1 MHIVNNAPRST
12 DLYNRPMTSTKN
24 KLTVLTTVY
33 PPISNADAVRLMRV
47 PAVEK
52 LLRTSDFYM
61 IGARAQARL
70 SKPAFDP
77 ATNEMSFDFLI
88 GTGQP
93 HPVRVALQELPGVKA
108 LNGDDFIVEIDD
120 AGSGFRVWDKDG
132 PKLDEEPAEWFTTEK
147 LLWDRT
153 RGRSGIYGL
162 DNCRDLATYELLY
175 VGIAKVGDSFDRLL
189 ARGHKK
195 RQEIL
200 SSEHARAPGAR
211 PSDEIFLFMFKAEPL
226 IMTTFDFDHEF
237 TEEDLSGAYDAK
249 RIVADA
255 EKAFVH
261 LLVPP
266 YNDEKFRNY
275 PKGRDGLFGQG
286 YQRYG
291 YVIGEQMAFNTPH
304 GRVRGGV
311 DQSGM
316 ISNDADAIFVEGETV
331 VFHAAETMVAATM
344 AEN

>member
-1 MHIVNNAPRST
+1 MS
-12 DLYNRPMTSTKN
+12 STKN

-33 PPISNADAVRLMRV
+33 PPISSAEAVRLMRV
-47 PAVEK
+47 PAVEEM
-52 LLRTSDFYM
+52 LRTSDFYM

-70 SKPAFDP
+70 SDLQFDQD
-77 ATNEMSFDFLI
+77 TNTMSFDFSI
-88 GTGQP
+88 GDGP
-93 HPVRVALQELPGVKA
+93 PNPVHVALPELPGVKA
-108 LNGDDFIVEIDD
+108 LKCEDFIVEIDK
-120 AGSGFRVWDKDG
+120 AGSGFKVWDKAG
-132 PKLDEEPAEWFTTEK
+132 PKTGQEPAEWFTTEM

-153 RGRSGIYGL
+153 RGRPGIYGL
-162 DNCRDLATYELLY
+162 DNCRDLATYDLLY

-189 ARGHKK
+189 ARGHKA

-237 TEEDLSGAYDAK
+237 TDEDLSGDYDAK

-261 LLVPP
+261 LLDPP
-266 YNDEKFRNY
+266 YNREKFINY
-275 PKGRDGLFGQG
+275 PKGKDGLFGQG
-286 YQRYG
+286 YRRYG
-291 YVIGEQMAFNTPH
+291 YVIGEQMAFNTPQ

-311 DQSGM
+311 D
-316 ISNDADAIFVEGETV
+316 
-331 VFHAAETMVAATM
+331 
-344 AEN
+344 

>member
-1 MHIVNNAPRST
+1 
-12 DLYNRPMTSTKN
+12 MTSTKN

-47 PAVEK
+47 PAVEEM
-52 LLRTSDFYM
+52 LRTSDFYM
-61 IGARAQARL
+61 IGARAHARL
-70 SKPAFDP
+70 SNPQFDQN
-77 ATNEMSFDFLI
+77 TNKMSFDFSI
-88 GTGQP
+88 GEGP
-93 HPVRVALQELPGVKA
+93 PNPVHVALQELPGVKA
-108 LNGDDFIVEIDD
+108 LEGEDFLVEFDK
-120 AGSGFRVWDKDG
+120 AGSGFKVWDKAG
-132 PKLDEEPAEWFTTEK
+132 PRTDQEPAEWFTTEK

-153 RGRSGIYGL
+153 RGRAGIYGL
-162 DNCRDLATYELLY
+162 DNCRDLATYDLLY

-189 ARGHKK
+189 ARGHKA

-237 TEEDLSGAYDAK
+237 THEDLSAAYDAK

-261 LLVPP
+261 LLNPP
-266 YNDEKFRNY
+266 YNREKFINY

-286 YQRYG
+286 YRRYG
-291 YVIGEQMAFNTPH
+291 YVIGEQMAFNTLN

-311 DQSGM
+311 DRFGL

-331 VFHAAETMVAATM
+331 ALYTAEAMAAAATL
-344 AEN
+344 ES

>member
-1 MHIVNNAPRST
+1 
-12 DLYNRPMTSTKN
+12 MTSTKN

-52 LLRTSDFYM
+52 MLRTSDFYM

-70 SKPAFDP
+70 SAPQFDQN
-77 ATNEMSFDFLI
+77 TNEMSFDFSI
-88 GTGQP
+88 GDGP
-93 HPVRVALQELPGVKA
+93 PFPVHVALQELPGVKA
-108 LNGDDFIVEIDD
+108 LKGENFIVEFDK
-120 AGSGFRVWDKDG
+120 AGSGFKVWNQVG
-132 PKLDEEPAEWFTTEK
+132 PQADQEPAEWFTTEK

-153 RGRSGIYGL
+153 RGRPGIYGL
-162 DNCRDLATYELLY
+162 DNCRDLATYDLLY

-189 ARGHKK
+189 ARGHKA

-226 IMTTFDFDHEF
+226 IMTTFDLDHEF
-237 TEEDLSGAYDAK
+237 TDEDLAGAYDAK

-261 LLVPP
+261 LLDPP
-266 YNDEKFRNY
+266 YNREKFINY
-275 PKGRDGLFGQG
+275 PKGKDGLFGQG
-286 YQRYG
+286 YRRYG
-291 YVIGEQMAFNTPH
+291 YVIGEQMAFDTPN

-311 DQSGM
+311 DQFGM

-331 VFHAAETMVAATM
+331 TLYTAEAMAAAATS
-344 AEN
+344 ES